1 MSKVNEILDERA
13 KTHGDFADVA
23 GTAQSLKQTIA
34 AGSSYSKL
42 SLVQREAL
50 DMNASKI
57 ARIVEGDPNHVDSW
71 QDISGYA
78 ELVVRE
84 LEGK

>member
-13 KTHGDFADVA
+13 KTHGDFTDVA
-23 GTAQSLKQTIA
+23 GTAQSIKAIIA
-34 AGSSYSKL
+34 AGASHKKL
-42 SLVQREAL
+42 SLSQKEAL
-50 DMNASKI
+50 DMIASKT

-84 LEGK
+84 LAGE